1 VRSTV
6 AISILALTL
15 GLAGAALAD
24 PAPPASAAPAAKPA
38 KKEPSPDDVICA
50 DQEVTGSLFSKRVCL
65 TRAQRTKMAEDGQ
78 KGITDSRKINE
89 MSSGHP

>member
-1 VRSTV
+1 MRSASV
-6 AISILALTL
+6 ISVVVLSL

-50 DQEVTGSLFSKRVCL
+50 DEEVTGSIFSKRVCL
-65 TRAQRTKMAEDGQ
+65 TRAQRTRMAEDGQ
-78 KGITDSRKINE
+78 KSITDSRKVNA